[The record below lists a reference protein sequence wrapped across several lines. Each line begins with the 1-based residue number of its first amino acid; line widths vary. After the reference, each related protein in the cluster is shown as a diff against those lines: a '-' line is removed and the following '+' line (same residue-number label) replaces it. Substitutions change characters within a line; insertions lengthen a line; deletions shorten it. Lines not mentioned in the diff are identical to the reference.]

1 MFADYS
7 LFIIHFSLAAR
18 HNITSETP
26 KHHFLQSKKH
36 HFNGGNRRLTALIT
50 GDGKMTG
57 FIFLDKPQG
66 ITSFSAVNKTR
77 RLLGIKKA
85 GHTGTLD
92 PMATGVLPIML
103 GGATRF
109 SQYLPVHDKAYRAK
123 ILLGTVTDTLDT
135 TGEVLEIREV
145 NVTEQQLHDAVFSF
159 LGEIDQLPP
168 MYSAV
173 SKDGV
178 RLYKLARQGVEI
190 EREARRVTVY
200 SLSIAS
206 ELRNNEFTLDV
217 SCSAG
222 TYIRSL
228 AADIGEKLGCG
239 AVISALRRTCANGVT
254 IERTV
259 TLEEISSAVE
269 SGSAEDLITSCDEML
284 SCYPA
289 VKVSEKQAAYFANGG
304 ALDLDRVRD
313 KTSVGIC
320 RVHSPEGKLM
330 GLGKIDR
337 SENLLSVE
345 KILVY

>member
-1 MFADYS
+1 
-7 LFIIHFSLAAR
+7 
-18 HNITSETP
+18 
-26 KHHFLQSKKH
+26 
-36 HFNGGNRRLTALIT
+36 
-50 GDGKMTG
+50 MTG
-57 FIFLDKPQG
+57 FIFLDKPEG
-66 ITSFSAVNKTR
+66 ITSFTAVNKTR

-109 SQYLPVHDKAYRAK
+109 SQYLPVHDKAYQAR
-123 ILLGTVTDTLDT
+123 ILLGTVTDTLDV
-135 TGEVLEIREV
+135 TGEILEKRDV
-145 NVTEQQLHDAVFSF
+145 NVTPDELNEAVMYF
-159 LGEIDQLPP
+159 LGDIKQLPP

-178 RLYKLARQGVEI
+178 RLYKLARQGIEI
-190 EREARRVTVY
+190 EREARDVTIH
-200 SLSIAS
+200 SLDIVGGI
-206 ELRNNEFTLDV
+206 ENNEFVLNV

-239 AVISALRRTCANGVT
+239 ATISALRRTFANGIG

-259 TLEEISSAVE
+259 TFEDIEKAVAVGE
-269 SGSAEDLITSCDEML
+269 VEKLIAPCDEML
-284 SCYPA
+284 SSYPA
-289 VKVSEKQAAYFANGG
+289 VKVSAKQAFYFSNGG
-304 ALDLDRVRD
+304 ALDLDRVKD
-313 KTSVGIC
+313 KDSVGIC
-320 RVHSPEGKLM
+320 RVKAPDGKLM

-337 SENLLSVE
+337 EANTLSVE